1 MVDFTPWVK
10 KALIYKAFLYTHSF
24 TLVINATL
32 STWLDLIELMS
43 MGHFDNHLFMR
54 TCQWVFRSF
63 LKNYR
68 PWEHI
73 K

>member
-1 MVDFTPWVK
+1 MR
-10 KALIYKAFLYTHSF
+10 IR
-24 TLVINATL
+24 